1 MTLLVI
7 SYRIYKGGLLG
18 DIFLHILP
26 ELFGVHSHDH
36 HHTESTHDHASLAA
50 ASHERH
56 HGHHEHDHEQ
66 NGHHHEHHSAEHK
79 SFLTDLFNT
88 LNWEKNHIVI
98 IGVFILLGFLI
109 FVSVERIVSLQPH
122 KHSHNYDHK
131 KYDDQKDLPKPNDA
145 INVKM
150 PVSSAYLNLLADSM
164 HNFTDGLALGASF
177 SSATH
182 SSGKGSSSLAIATVL
197 SVLFHEIPH
206 EFGDMMVLIKSGY
219 RSVRI
224 YIHVP
229 VYILCMP

>member
-1 MTLLVI
+1 M
-7 SYRIYKGGLLG
+7 LG

-36 HHTESTHDHASLAA
+36 HHAESAHTHDHASLAA
-50 ASHERH
+50 DSHD
-56 HGHHEHDHEQ
+56 HGHHDHHEQ
-66 NGHHHEHHSAEHK
+66 HGHHHEHRTEGHK

-88 LNWEKNHIVI
+88 LNWEDNHIVI

-122 KHSHNYDHK
+122 KQHSHNYDHK
-131 KYDDQKDLPKPNDA
+131 KNDDQKDLPKPKENSITVPDTVTN
-145 INVKM
+145 IKM

-177 SSATH
+177 SS
-182 SSGKGSSSLAIATVL
+182 GKHSSSLAIATVL

-219 RSVRI
+219 RLVA
-224 YIHVP
+224 
-229 VYILCMP
+229 VYI